1 VRINTTKTITL
12 TKADLKDAIT
22 AWIYSK
28 HVADSEYE
36 SIVRMNDLEIDPDD
50 DEESY
55 LMVSGD
61 FVEYDSKDPK

>member
-1 VRINTTKTITL
+1 MRINSVKTITL
-12 TKADLKDAIT
+12 TKTDLKDAII

-28 HVADSEYE
+28 HVADSEYG
-36 SIVRMNDLEIDPDD
+36 SIVKMNDLEIDPD

-55 LMVSGD
+55 LMVSGE

>member
-1 VRINTTKTITL
+1 MRINTTKTITL
-12 TKADLKDAIT
+12 TKTDLKDAIT

-28 HVADSEYE
+28 HVADSEYG
-36 SIVRMNDLEIDPDD
+36 SIVRMNDLEIDPD

>member
-1 VRINTTKTITL
+1 MRITTTKTIAL
-12 TKADLKDAIT
+12 TKTDLKDAVI

-28 HVADSEYE
+28 HVTDSEYG
-36 SIVRMNDLEIDPDD
+36 SIVRMNDLEIDPD

>member
-1 VRINTTKTITL
+1 MRINSVKTITL
-12 TKADLKDAIT
+12 TKADLKDAII

-28 HVADSEYE
+28 HVADSEYG
-36 SIVRMNDLEIDPDD
+36 SIVRMNDLEIDPD

-61 FVEYDSKDPK
+61 FVEYDSKDPR

>member
-1 VRINTTKTITL
+1 MRINTTKTITL
-12 TKADLKDAIT
+12 TKTDLKDAII

-28 HVADSEYE
+28 HVVDSEYG
-36 SIVRMNDLEIDPDD
+36 SIVRMNDLEIDPD

-61 FVEYDSKDPK
+61 FVEYDSGDPK

>member
-12 TKADLKDAIT
+12 TKTDLKDAIT

-28 HVADSEYE
+28 HVADSEYG

-50 DEESY
+50 EEFY
-55 LMVSGD
+55 LRVSGD

>member
-1 VRINTTKTITL
+1 MRINTTKTITL
-12 TKADLKDAIT
+12 TKTDLKDAVI

-28 HVADSEYE
+28 HVADSEYG
-36 SIVRMNDLEIDPDD
+36 SIVRMNDLEIDPD

>member
-1 VRINTTKTITL
+1 VRINIAKTITL

-28 HVADSEYE
+28 HVADSEYG
-36 SIVRMNDLEIDPDD
+36 SIVRMNDLEIDPD

>member
-1 VRINTTKTITL
+1 MRVTSTKTITL
-12 TKADLKDAIT
+12 TKADLKDAII

-28 HVADSEYE
+28 HVADSEYG
-36 SIVRMNDLEIDPDD
+36 SIVRMNDLEIDLD

-55 LMVSGD
+55 LMVSGE